1 MNNGESKILN
11 TTGYR
16 MYSSSM
22 NRAEGCYVYNE
33 SGNKYLDLEAG
44 VWALPLGHCDPDVNA
59 ALHDQID
66 IMSHCGYKYSQPI
79 VEICAEKLLEIN
91 NFEDGKCVFLSSGS
105 EAVEYGV
112 QLSKFIKSGKK
123 CMCLKNQYFS
133 AYGCSVPDKE
143 KDWVFVEW
151 NDRENKSIDEYKA
164 LLSNSIDFSEIGV
177 FLFEPG
183 NSSGLVKLP
192 PANLIAAL
200 QFFCKMYN
208 ILIVVDEVTTGVGRT
223 GKWFGYMHYPI
234 YPDIVAAGKGLGNG
248 YPVSAVIMN
257 GMIAEKA
264 IQYGFHYAQ
273 SHQNDPLGCRVAY
286 EVLCKIENNQLLQHV
301 MEQSVHFVEGY
312 RELNEKIPVI
322 AEIRCVGLLL
332 CVELISDI
340 SADIMSMI
348 EEHLFN
354 KGIIVAV
361 KPADRVIRTYCPLTV
376 TKDMIDSYL
385 LALESVLKDV
395 TK

>member
-1 MNNGESKILN
+1 MDVVCQIKKRI
-11 TTGYR
+11 GY
-16 MYSSSM
+16 
-22 NRAEGCYVYNE
+22 
-33 SGNKYLDLEAG
+33 
-44 VWALPLGHCDPDVNA
+44 
-59 ALHDQID
+59 
-66 IMSHCGYKYSQPI
+66 
-79 VEICAEKLLEIN
+79 LL
-91 NFEDGKCVFLSSGS
+91 
-105 EAVEYGV
+105 
-112 QLSKFIKSGKK
+112 
-123 CMCLKNQYFS
+123 
-133 AYGCSVPDKE
+133 
-143 KDWVFVEW
+143 
-151 NDRENKSIDEYKA
+151 
-164 LLSNSIDFSEIGV
+164 
-177 FLFEPG
+177 
-183 NSSGLVKLP
+183 
-192 PANLIAAL
+192 
-200 QFFCKMYN
+200 
-208 ILIVVDEVTTGVGRT
+208 
-223 GKWFGYMHYPI
+223 
-234 YPDIVAAGKGLGNG
+234 
-248 YPVSAVIMN
+248 N

-340 SADIMSMI
+340 FADIMCMI

-376 TKDMIDSYL
+376 TKDIIDSYL